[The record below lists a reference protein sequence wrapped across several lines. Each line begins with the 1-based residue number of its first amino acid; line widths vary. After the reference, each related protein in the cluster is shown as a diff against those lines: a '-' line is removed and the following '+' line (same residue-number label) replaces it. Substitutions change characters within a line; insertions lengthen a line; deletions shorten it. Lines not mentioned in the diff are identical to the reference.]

1 MEKKEKSIV
10 KWLYFI
16 KNKVNEL
23 DERLSEIENA
33 LSDED
38 IDIEGEYF
46 DPENYAGK
54 ELLGVDQLA

>member
-46 DPENYAGK
+46 DPENYTGK
-54 ELLGVDQLA
+54 EFLGVDQLA